1 MSRTTRTRTWLVL
14 LAAVAGTLAGGA
26 GAVQAQES
34 PGANKTIVVGDD
46 GSYRLER
53 RAGPVVVNDTIKHV
67 LHQNATKKHIYSYD
81 GLGDYE
87 LDPANPAKRSFAIT
101 FNRVGKIYYRC
112 KIDGLSGFVK
122 VEPQAATTTSTT
134 ARPTTTTTTTAPAA
148 AATAAPK
155 FGAAAASTAQR
166 GVAAVPSPAPTTT
179 TSPIAAAP
187 SPASP
192 AAGATVTPSPATGDQ
207 VSDIEAA
214 VDAEEVAFQTAAADE
229 ADQGATTMLILAIG
243 FIVALLGG
251 AGVWGWYHRS
261 SRYQPA

>member
-46 GSYRLER
+46 GSYRLEH

-87 LDPANPAKRSFAIT
+87 LDPANPTKRSFAIT

-134 ARPTTTTTTTAPAA
+134 ARPPTTTTTAPGA
-148 AATAAPK
+148 AATADPK

-166 GVAAVPSPAPTTT
+166 GVAAVPSKAPTTT
-179 TSPIAAAP
+179 TSPIADAP

-192 AAGATVTPSPATGDQ
+192 APGATVTPSPATGDQ
-207 VSDIEAA
+207 VSDIEAE

-229 ADQGATTMLILAIG
+229 ADQGGTTMLILAIG

-251 AGVWGWYHRS
+251 AGLWGWYHRS

>member
-14 LAAVAGTLAGGA
+14 LTAVAGTLAGSA

-46 GSYRLER
+46 GSYRLEH

-67 LHQNATKKHIYSYD
+67 LHQNATKKHLYSYD

-134 ARPTTTTTTTAPAA
+134 ARPTTTTAPAP
-148 AATAAPK
+148 ATADPK
-155 FGAAAASTAQR
+155 FGAAAATTAQR
-166 GVAAVPSPAPTTT
+166 GVGTVPSPAPTTT
-179 TSPIAAAP
+179 TTPIDASLPAP
-187 SPASP
+187 P
-192 AAGATVTPSPATGDQ
+192 AAGATVTPSPTPGDQ
-207 VSDIEAA
+207 VSDIEAE

-229 ADQGATTMLILAIG
+229 ADQGGTTMLILAIG
-243 FIVALLGG
+243 FIVGLLGG
-251 AGVWGWYHRS
+251 AGVWRWYHRS

>member
-1 MSRTTRTRTWLVL
+1 MSRTTRPRTWLVL

-46 GSYRLER
+46 GSYRLEHG
-53 RAGPVVVNDTIKHV
+53 AGPVVVNDTIKHV

-87 LDPANPAKRSFAIT
+87 LDPANPTKRSFAIT
-101 FNRVGKIYYRC
+101 FNRVGKISYRC

-134 ARPTTTTTTTAPAA
+134 AQPTTTTTTTPAA
-148 AATAAPK
+148 AAKADPK
-155 FGAAAASTAQR
+155 SGAAATSTAQR
-166 GVAAVPSPAPTTT
+166 GVVAVPSTAPTTT
-179 TSPIAAAP
+179 TSPMAAAP
-187 SPASP
+187 SPAP
-192 AAGATVTPSPATGDQ
+192 PTAGATGTPSAASGDQ
-207 VSDIEAA
+207 ASDIEAEVA
-214 VDAEEVAFQTAAADE
+214 AEEVAFHSAAADE
-229 ADQGATTMLILAIG
+229 ADQGGTAMLILAIG
-243 FIVALLGG
+243 FFVALIGG